1 MRKLTSQFIRKHIEE
16 HFMIGINSLYWMGT
30 TKATISNVL
39 EYREYPL
46 FSKSFYL
53 KYGNFQPQNPQTEHV
68 IRDIKHEK
76 YSLEFLDS
84 YVKWDEFVFD
94 VIGFFNQSHS
104 PQDLQLKMSIKEHFF
119 EHYDYLAAI
128 EESYDDIQQKMIA
141 KNRLDNLNDE
151 RMLKFFEFRDYL
163 QNWKPQ
169 N

>member
-1 MRKLTSQFIRKHIEE
+1 MRKLTSQFIRDHIEE

-39 EYREYPL
+39 EYGEYPL

-53 KYGNFQPQNPQTEHV
+53 KYGNFQPQNPQTEQV
-68 IRDIKHEK
+68 IRDIENEK

-104 PQDLQLKMSIKEHFF
+104 PQDLQLKMLIKEKFF
-119 EHYDYLAAI
+119 DHYDYLA
-128 EESYDDIQQKMIA
+128 EEEDIQQKMIA